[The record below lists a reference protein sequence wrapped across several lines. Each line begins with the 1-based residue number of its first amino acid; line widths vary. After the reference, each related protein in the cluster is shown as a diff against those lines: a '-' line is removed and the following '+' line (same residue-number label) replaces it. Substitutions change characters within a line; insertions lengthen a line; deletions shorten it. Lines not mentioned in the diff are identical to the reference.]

1 MAVVFLPHAPAS
13 AAVARHRLV
22 EGLSALGIR
31 REVIADAELVIT
43 EMVGNAVRHARP
55 LPDGQ
60 LRADWELEQDRV
72 VLRVT
77 DGGGSTR
84 PAVARQDDFEAE
96 RGRGLAIVAA
106 LARDWGSERDDAGLQ
121 IWAALDLAR

>member
-1 MAVVFLPHAPAS
+1 MAVVVLPHAPAS

-31 REVIADAELVIT
+31 QDVIADAELVIT

-55 LPDGQ
+55 LPDGH
-60 LRADWELEQDRV
+60 LRAGWELEDDRV

-77 DGGGSTR
+77 DGGADSR
-84 PAVARQDDFEAE
+84 PTVVRSQDFEAE

-106 LARDWGSERDDAGLQ
+106 LARDWGSEQNDRGLQ
-121 IWAALDLAR
+121 IWAALDLTR

>member
-1 MAVVFLPHAPAS
+1 MAVVLLPHGPAS

-22 EGLSALGIR
+22 EGLARLGVR
-31 REVIADAELVIT
+31 SEVIADAELVIT

-55 LPDGQ
+55 LPNGQ
-60 LRADWELEQDRV
+60 LRAGWEIEDDRV

-77 DGGGSTR
+77 DGGGATR
-84 PAVARQDDFEAE
+84 PVAERQHDSEAE

-106 LARDWGSERDDAGLQ
+106 LAQDWGSQRDDRGLQ
-121 IWAALDLAR
+121 IWAALST

>member
-1 MAVVFLPHAPAS
+1 MAVVLLPHAPAS

-22 EGLSALGIR
+22 EGLSALGVR
-31 REVIADAELVIT
+31 RDVIADAELVIT

-60 LRADWELEQDRV
+60 LRAGWDVEDDRV

-84 PAVARQDDFEAE
+84 PAVARQEDFEAE

-106 LARDWGSERDDAGLQ
+106 LAEDWGSERDDRGLQ
-121 IWAALDLAR
+121 IWASLDVTR

>member
-1 MAVVFLPHAPAS
+1 MAMVFLPHAPAS

-31 REVIADAELVIT
+31 QDVIADAELVIT

-60 LRADWELEQDRV
+60 LRAGWELEDECV
-72 VLRVT
+72 VLHVT
-77 DGGGSTR
+77 DGGGATR
-84 PAVARQDDFEAE
+84 PVVTRQPDFEAE

-106 LARDWGSERDDAGLQ
+106 LAQDWGSERDDRGLQ
-121 IWAALDLAR
+121 IWAALNLAC

>member
-1 MAVVFLPHAPAS
+1 
-13 AAVARHRLV
+13 
-22 EGLSALGIR
+22 LSALGIR
-31 REVIADAELVIT
+31 SEIIADAELVIT

-60 LRADWELEQDRV
+60 LRAGWELENDRV

-84 PAVARQDDFEAE
+84 PIAAQQEDHDAE

-106 LARDWGSERDDAGLQ
+106 LSRDWGSERDDGGLQ
-121 IWAALDLAR
+121 IWAALDLTR